1 LPHALVYFK
10 QKIESI
16 FCNGSIFYALRHFTY
31 IPNKSIFVQ
40 WEVNEGAMI
49 VKTRSTIK
57 VASSVSKQIIS
68 LLCALLFTGCM
79 GEDFFTPDKHRP
91 PGYRVKVEEKFRQK
105 SVYSPRQHEQYL
117 VSRIPDYLIRGNADD
132 GQRSQSSA
140 DRVYDYLIR
149 GNTDDGQHSQSGA
162 DRVYDYLIRGNTDD
176 GQHSQSGVDRVYDY
190 LIRSNTDDGQHSQS
204 GVDRVYGY
212 LIRGNTDDGQRGQ
225 SGVGTKSLRSALT
238 TQTIRKERSEMP
250 TDVFEDGCVICCDKD
265 AYKIREAVQCTHCEN
280 FVCQRCYEQVH
291 KASITPIVFDYFT
304 PMSTGN
310 YRLEKSC
317 PFCRRTF

>member
-1 LPHALVYFK
+1 M
-10 QKIESI
+10 
-16 FCNGSIFYALRHFTY
+16 
-31 IPNKSIFVQ
+31 Q

-79 GEDFFTPDKHRP
+79 DEDFFTPDKHRP

-140 DRVYDYLIR
+140 DRVYD
-149 GNTDDGQHSQSGA
+149 
-162 DRVYDYLIRGNTDD
+162 
-176 GQHSQSGVDRVYDY
+176 
-190 LIRSNTDDGQHSQS
+190 
-204 GVDRVYGY
+204 Y